1 MVPNFVGKSRM
12 LVVETPVG
20 ADKFKLL
27 GFTGTESVSQLFQ
40 FELDLLS
47 EEPAAD
53 YKQIVGKPI
62 TWGIQLPA
70 EGEYRYFNGIV
81 SRFTQLPSVAR
92 ISRYRATVAPWLW
105 LLSRT
110 SDCKIFQDQSITDT
124 IEAVLKEFSAGAFE
138 TNFTASYPKLAYCVQ
153 YRETA
158 LNFIMRLMEFAGI
171 HFFFRH
177 ENGKHVLV
185 LGDSPSANP
194 ACAQSTVRFERT
206 EGSGF
211 NRGEDTVLA
220 FNLTREF
227 RSGRCALNDWNFT
240 EPATSLLSNT
250 ESQIDLNQN
259 KSFELYD
266 YPGGF
271 EKRTEGDTLTRLRME
286 EQETT
291 HVTGAGDANC
301 RAFAAGTR
309 FTLEEHDCEAAN
321 QEYLLTG
328 VTHEAEQAGFYS
340 GTELGED
347 RYGNRFTVI
356 PASVPYRPARVTPKP
371 FIRGCQTAVVTGPS
385 SEYIHTD
392 KYGRVKVQFHW
403 DRDGRGD
410 DNSSCWIRV
419 SQPWAGNTWG
429 AINIPRVGQEVV
441 VSFLEGDPDRP
452 LITGRVYNATEM
464 PPYTLPD
471 KNTITTFKT
480 NTKDGGG
487 FNELR
492 FEDAPGAEQMFIHAQ
507 KNMDTR
513 VLNDAF
519 ETVLNNK
526 HTVVEKDR
534 FIHVKNNRHKTV
546 DQDEKIEIGKD
557 HHLKVTGKQAVEV
570 AQSRS
575 VTVSGAVAEDF
586 QQGYST
592 KVAIGYLLKAG
603 TTAIIQADAGITL
616 KCGGNSVVIDPSGVT
631 IKGSLVTI
639 EGQLVKINSGPGSP
653 AGSGSPGNAVSPSG
667 PDPAEDAD
675 QADPGRMDE
684 LRKEQLERKT
694 GKYGKPQDVPFKPA
708 PPPRYALSASP
719 AVAVAAPL
727 LQEPAPPPTHYI
739 EIKLLDMNGNPV
751 PGERYRVTVPDGRV
765 AEGTLDENGYARVEG
780 FDPGQCRIEFPDM
793 DETVT
798 SE

>member
-1 MVPNFVGKSRM
+1 MPNNFVGKSRM
-12 LVVETPVG
+12 LVVETPLG
-20 ADKFKLL
+20 EDKFKLL
-27 GFTGTESVSQLFQ
+27 GFSGTESVSQLFQ

-53 YKQIVGKPI
+53 YEQIVGKPI
-62 TWGIQLPA
+62 TWGVQLA
-70 EGEYRYFNGIV
+70 QEGQFRYFNGIV

-92 ISRYRATVAPWLW
+92 ISRYRATIVPWLW

-110 SDCKIFQDQSITDT
+110 SDCRIFQDKSITQI
-124 IEAVLKEFSAGAFE
+124 IETVLRDFSAGDFE
-138 TNFTASYPKLAYCVQ
+138 TKFSGTYPTLEYCVQ

-194 ACAQSTVRFERT
+194 ACAQPTVRFERT

-211 NRGEDTVLA
+211 KRDEDTVLA

-227 RSGRCALNDWNFT
+227 RSGRFSLNDWNFT
-240 EPATSLLSNT
+240 TPSTALLSNT
-250 ESQIDLNQN
+250 ESRIELNQN

-271 EKRTEGDTLTRLRME
+271 ETRGDGERLTRVRME
-286 EQETT
+286 EQEAS
-291 HVTGAGDANC
+291 HVTAAGEGNC
-301 RAFAAGTR
+301 RAFEAGTT
-309 FTLEEHDCEAAN
+309 FTLEEHDCDAAN

-347 RYGNRFTVI
+347 RYVNRFTAM
-356 PASVPYRPARVTPKP
+356 PASVPYRPPRVTPKP

-385 SEYIHTD
+385 SEHIHTD

-403 DRDGRGD
+403 DRDGVGD

-492 FEDAPGAEQMFIHAQ
+492 FEDAPKAEQVFIHAQ
-507 KNMDTR
+507 RNMDTR

-519 ETVLNNK
+519 ETVLNDK

-534 FIHVKNNRHKTV
+534 FIHIKNNRHKKV
-546 DQDEKIEIGKD
+546 DEDEKVEIGKD
-557 HHLKVTGKQAVEV
+557 QHLNINGKQALEV

-575 VTVSGAVAEDF
+575 VKVTGAVAEDF
-586 QQGYST
+586 AQSYST
-592 KVAIGYLLKAG
+592 KVGMKYLLKALS
-603 TTAIIQADAGITL
+603 AIIETDTGITL
-616 KCGGNSVVIDPSGVT
+616 KCGGNSVVIDPAGVT

-639 EGQLVKINSGPGSP
+639 DGQLVKINSGPGSP
-653 AGSGSPGNAVSPSG
+653 AASGSPGSVVSPSA
-667 PDPAEDAD
+667 PTLAEDAD
-675 QADPGRMDE
+675 HADPGRMDE
-684 LRKEQLERKT
+684 LKKEQIARQA
-694 GKYGKPQDVPFKPA
+694 GKYGKPQAVPFKPA
-708 PPPRYALSASP
+708 PPPQYSSSASP
-719 AVAVAAPL
+719 AADAGGAPPP
-727 LQEPAPPPTHYI
+727 EPPPPPTHYI
-739 EIKLLDMNGNPV
+739 EIKLLDMNNNPV

-765 AEGTLDENGYARVEG
+765 AEGTLDENGYARIEG
-780 FDPGQCRIEFPDM
+780 FDPGQCKIEFPDA
-793 DETVT
+793 DETAT

>member
-1 MVPNFVGKSRM
+1 MTPGFVGKRRM
-12 LVVETPVG
+12 LVVETPLG
-20 ADKFKLL
+20 EDKFKLL
-27 GFTGTESVSQLFQ
+27 GFSGTESVSQLFQ
-40 FELDLLS
+40 FELELLS

-62 TWGIQLPA
+62 TWGVQKVA
-70 EGEYRYFNGIV
+70 EGEFRYFNGIV
-81 SRFTQLPSVAR
+81 SRFAQLPSVAR
-92 ISRYRATVAPWLW
+92 ISRYRATVVPSLW

-110 SDCKIFQDQSITDT
+110 SDCKIFQEKSITQ
-124 IEAVLKEFSAGAFE
+124 IVESVLRDFGVVNFE
-138 TNFTASYPKLAYCVQ
+138 TSFCGTYPTLEYCVQ

-177 ENGKHVLV
+177 ENGKHTLV
-185 LGDSPSANP
+185 LGDSPTANP
-194 ACAQSTVRFERT
+194 TCAQAKARFERT
-206 EGSGF
+206 EGVGF
-211 NRGEDTVLA
+211 NRTEDTVLA
-220 FNLTREF
+220 FNLMREF
-227 RSGRCALNDWNFT
+227 RSGRCSLNDWNFT
-240 EPATSLLSNT
+240 TPATPLLANI

-271 EKRTEGDTLTRLRME
+271 EKRADGERLTRVRME
-286 EQETT
+286 EQEAS
-291 HVTGAGDANC
+291 HVVASGESNC
-301 RAFAAGTR
+301 RAFQAGTV
-309 FTLEEHDCEAAN
+309 FTLQEHDCEAAN

-328 VTHEAEQAGFYS
+328 VTHDAEQAGFYS
-340 GTELGED
+340 GTQLGED
-347 RYGNRFTVI
+347 RYVNRFTAI
-356 PASVPYRPARVTPKP
+356 PALVPYRPAQVTPKP
-371 FIRGCQTAVVTGPS
+371 YIHGCQTAVVTGPS
-385 SEYIHTD
+385 SEHIHTD
-392 KYGRVKVQFHW
+392 NYGRVKVQFHW
-403 DRDGRGD
+403 DRDGMGD
-410 DNSSCWIRV
+410 DRSSCWIRV

-429 AINIPRVGQEVV
+429 AISIPRVGQEVV

-464 PPYTLPD
+464 PPYALPD

-492 FEDAPGAEQMFIHAQ
+492 FEDAHGAEQIFIHAQ

-513 VLNDAF
+513 VLNDSF

-534 FIHVKNNRHKTV
+534 FIHVKNNRHKKV

-557 HHLKVTGKQAVEV
+557 RHLKVTGKQAVEV
-570 AQSRS
+570 TQSRS
-575 VTVSGAVAEDF
+575 VKVSGAVAEDF
-586 QQGYST
+586 AQAYST
-592 KVAIGYLLKAG
+592 KVGTKYLLKALS
-603 TTAIIQADAGITL
+603 AIIETDTGITL
-616 KCGGNSVVIDPSGVT
+616 KCGGSSVVIDPSGVT
-631 IKGSLVTI
+631 LKGSLVTI
-639 EGQLVKINSGPGSP
+639 DGQMVKINSGPGSP
-653 AGSGSPGNAVSPSG
+653 AGSGSPGSAVSPSV
-667 PDPAEDAD
+667 PELADDAD
-675 QADPGRMDE
+675 HADPGRMDE
-684 LRKEQLERKT
+684 LKKEQLKRQA

-708 PPPRYALSASP
+708 PPPAYVLSASP
-719 AVAVAAPL
+719 AVAGMAPPR
-727 LQEPAPPPTHYI
+727 QEPAPPPRHYI
-739 EIKLLDMNGNPV
+739 EIKMLDMNGNPV

-780 FDPGQCRIEFPDM
+780 FDPGQCKIEFPDM